1 MRHFEIN
8 GNLDTDV
15 DDNLFCGVVCNIMD
29 FFISVFGDD
38 LMSSID
44 LFVDNATSGS
54 GYTPI
59 TIPIL
64 KKYVMIKLHI
74 EKNSTPYVIAFQFSH
89 ELMHY
94 VFYASKGID
103 KKIADER
110 EESICT
116 AVSLIV
122 LKEFYPDGF
131 EIQNKH
137 VKTLQNEGY
146 RRGADLAADV
156 NYDMQQI
163 KNMI

>member
-1 MRHFEIN
+1 MCHYEIN
-8 GNLDTDV
+8 ANLDTDV
-15 DDNLFCGVVCNIMD
+15 DYDLFCGVVDNVMN
-29 FFISVFGDD
+29 FFIEIFGDD

-44 LFVDNATSGS
+44 LFVDNAKNGS

-64 KKYVMIKLHI
+64 KKYVIIKLHV
-74 EKNSTPYVIAFQFSH
+74 EKENPSSVIAFQFSH

-103 KKIADER
+103 KEIADEN

-122 LKEFYPDGF
+122 LKELYPDGF
-131 EIQNKH
+131 EIQNNY

-146 RRGADLAADV
+146 RRGADLAASV
-156 NYDMQQI
+156 KYDMQQI